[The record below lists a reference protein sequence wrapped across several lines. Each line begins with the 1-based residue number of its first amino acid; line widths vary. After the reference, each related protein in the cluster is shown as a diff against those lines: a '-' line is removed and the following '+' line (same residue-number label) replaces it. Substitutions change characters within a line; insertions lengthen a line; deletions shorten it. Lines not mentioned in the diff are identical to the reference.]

1 MKMNK
6 KLILED
12 IAKLEATKLFKDLGY
27 ELWNEALIYESKIV
41 FSYDKKDD
49 YREGIN
55 FVYNWDNNHI
65 KFYTRDQSDI
75 GPLMYPITKLLEEL
89 QIDIEQIYLKELKG
103 DKK

>member
-1 MKMNK
+1 MNK
-6 KLILED
+6 KLTLED
-12 IAKLEATKLFKDLGY
+12 IVNLESTKLFKDLGY
-27 ELWNEALIYESKIV
+27 ELWNDVMIYESKIV

-49 YREGIN
+49 YRKGIN

-75 GPLMYPITKLLEEL
+75 GPFMYPITKLLEEL